1 MNSLQAT
8 VKDFRKVTDKSV
20 NVVKGAMYYAFIP
33 AILYFGLKTV
43 DWAQFSPQQAWS
55 YKNCKTNSNDF
66 YLLYFL
72 RTFFI
77 SVFGKELSS
86 KFFFWLSLIDFTKFF
101 LFYPLK
107 KYFR

>member
-55 YKNCKTNSNDF
+55 YKNCKIVKPIAMILFVVFFAYS
-66 YLLYFL
+66 LYFS
-72 RTFFI
+72 FCE
-77 SVFGKELSS
+77 G
-86 KFFFWLSLIDFTKFF
+86 DFM
-101 LFYPLK
+101 
-107 KYFR
+107 